1 MAKPSDQLVPLRRDE
16 LRDRAVRA
24 LYRFGWR
31 HGHRLPRRLVDRIVA
46 TVGAGA
52 LRHNGVHLQ
61 TLRRNLAVVVG
72 RPVDE
77 TLMRAA
83 VASYLR
89 AFAEVLALPG
99 WSRAEILDRVRTV
112 NGDVLLRAYAER
124 GAVVALPHSGNW
136 DLAGAW
142 ACLSGMPVTT
152 VAEQLGEA
160 EFADFVA
167 FRQQLGMEVL
177 SHREPTVISSLV
189 DAVRRGRL
197 VCLLADRDL
206 VDSGLPVRWRTEQI
220 TMPAGPAIVA
230 RRSGA
235 ALIPAV
241 CRFTD
246 NGMMIVFGDVVETRL
261 GRDGLQAMLQ
271 DVADFFAATIAEAPQ
286 DWHMLQPFFA
296 GPERHSPEPT
306 GPAS

>member
-1 MAKPSDQLVPLRRDE
+1 MASSPERVDRSQRDD
-16 LRDRAVRA
+16 LRDRALRG

-31 HGHRLPRRLVDRIVA
+31 HGHRLPRRLVAVVVKTA
-46 TVGAGA
+46 GAGA
-52 LRHNGVHLQ
+52 LRHNGAHVQ
-61 TLRRNLAVVVG
+61 TLRRNLGVIIG
-72 RPVDE
+72 RPADDRLLRSAIE
-77 TLMRAA
+77 
-83 VASYLR
+83 SYLR

-99 WSRAEILDRVRTV
+99 WSRSEILRRVRTL
-112 NGDVLLRAYAER
+112 NGDVLLRAYADR

-142 ACLSGMPVTT
+142 ACVSGMPVTT
-152 VAEQLGEA
+152 VAEQLGDA

-167 FRQQLGMEVL
+167 FRQRLGMEVL
-177 SHREPTVISSLV
+177 SHRDPSVISELV
-189 DAVRRGRL
+189 GAVRRGRL

-206 VDSGLPVRWRTEQI
+206 VDTGLTVRWGTATI

-246 NGMMIVFGDVVETRL
+246 EGMVIVFGDAIPPRL

-271 DVADFFAATIAEAPQ
+271 EVADFFATTIAEAPQ
-286 DWHMLQPFFA
+286 DWHMLQPFFTDPEIP
-296 GPERHSPEPT
+296 GPPS
-306 GPAS
+306 

>member
-1 MAKPSDQLVPLRRDE
+1 MANPSDEVAPVRRDE
-16 LRDRAVRA
+16 LRDRAVRS

-31 HGHRLPRRLVDRIVA
+31 HGARLPRRLVSVIMRTVA
-46 TVGAGA
+46 AGA
-52 LRHNGVHLQ
+52 LRHDGAHLQ
-61 TLRRNLAVVVG
+61 TLRRNLTVAAG
-72 RPVDE
+72 RPVDD

-89 AFAEVLALPG
+89 NFAEVLALPG

-112 NGDVLLRAYAER
+112 NGDVLLRAYAGR

-142 ACLSGMPVTT
+142 ACVSGMPVTT
-152 VAEQLGEA
+152 VAEQLAEP

-167 FRQQLGMEVL
+167 FRQRLGMEVL
-177 SHREPTVISSLV
+177 SHRDPTVISALV
-189 DAVRRGRL
+189 DAVRRRRL

-206 VDSGLPVRWRTEQI
+206 ADSGLTVSWGSESI

-235 ALIPAV
+235 ALVPAV

-246 NGMMIVFGDVVETRL
+246 TGMVIIFGEVVEPQL

-271 DVADFFAATIAEAPQ
+271 QVADFFATTIAEAPQ
-286 DWHMLQPFFA
+286 DWHLLQPFF
-296 GPERHSPEPT
+296 GDPELT
-306 GPAS
+306 GPAA